1 MNYINEIKA
10 FYDQLETNSLPSPA
24 IVLWHALMLIN
35 NKTGWQPEFAV
46 AVSVLEVK
54 TGLNAKAIERAR
66 NTLQQAGLITWR
78 KRKGNQSAVYS
89 INSLY
94 DKLNSSFVAQDV
106 VQSVPQPVAQPV
118 LQSVAINKQNKTKQ
132 DNNPLPPKGSKTKN
146 QEEEWETLV
155 EQRSL
160 SAPLKAKV
168 LEWLQYKRERKELYK
183 PTGLKSFLTEME
195 NKAREY
201 AEGDIISLINEC
213 MANNWRGIIWDKIK
227 GKENKKGE
235 RYEFLI

>member
-1 MNYINEIKA
+1 MA
-10 FYDQLETNSLPSPA
+10 FAFNPVLTSRTDTATANS
-24 IVLWHALMLIN
+24 
-35 NKTGWQPEFAV
+35 GC
-46 AVSVLEVK
+46 
-54 TGLNAKAIERAR
+54 
-66 NTLQQAGLITWR
+66 
-78 KRKGNQSAVYS
+78 
-89 INSLY
+89 
-94 DKLNSSFVAQDV
+94 
-106 VQSVPQPVAQPV
+106 QPVP
-118 LQSVAINKQNKTKQ
+118 QSVAINKQNKTKQ
-132 DNNPLPPKGSKTKN
+132 NNNPLPPKGSKTKN
-146 QEEEWETLV
+146 QEEEWEALLD
-155 EQRSL
+155 QRSL

-168 LEWLQYKRERKELYK
+168 LEWLQYKAERKELYK

>member
-1 MNYINEIKA
+1 M
-10 FYDQLETNSLPSPA
+10 
-24 IVLWHALMLIN
+24 
-35 NKTGWQPEFAV
+35 
-46 AVSVLEVK
+46 
-54 TGLNAKAIERAR
+54 
-66 NTLQQAGLITWR
+66 
-78 KRKGNQSAVYS
+78 
-89 INSLY
+89 
-94 DKLNSSFVAQDV
+94 
-106 VQSVPQPVAQPV
+106 
-118 LQSVAINKQNKTKQ
+118 
-132 DNNPLPPKGSKTKN
+132 
-146 QEEEWETLV
+146 

-168 LEWLQYKRERKELYK
+168 LEWLRYKAERKELYK

>member
-1 MNYINEIKA
+1 M
-10 FYDQLETNSLPSPA
+10 
-24 IVLWHALMLIN
+24 
-35 NKTGWQPEFAV
+35 
-46 AVSVLEVK
+46 
-54 TGLNAKAIERAR
+54 
-66 NTLQQAGLITWR
+66 
-78 KRKGNQSAVYS
+78 YS

-118 LQSVAINKQNKTKQ
+118 PQSVAINKQNKTKQ
-132 DNNPLPPKGSKTKN
+132 NNNPLPPKGSKTKN
-146 QEEEWETLV
+146 QEEGWETLV

-168 LEWLQYKRERKELYK
+168 LEWLRYKAERKELYK

>member
-1 MNYINEIKA
+1 M
-10 FYDQLETNSLPSPA
+10 
-24 IVLWHALMLIN
+24 VLVPLFRVVVHVIDL
-35 NKTGWQPEFAV
+35 
-46 AVSVLEVK
+46 
-54 TGLNAKAIERAR
+54 
-66 NTLQQAGLITWR
+66 LQQSLRGEPLI
-78 KRKGNQSAVYS
+78 
-89 INSLY
+89 
-94 DKLNSSFVAQDV
+94 
-106 VQSVPQPVAQPV
+106 
-118 LQSVAINKQNKTKQ
+118 
-132 DNNPLPPKGSKTKN
+132 PLPPKGSKTKN

-168 LEWLQYKRERKELYK
+168 LEWLRYKAERKELYK

>member
-1 MNYINEIKA
+1 MNYITEIKA
-10 FYDQLETNSLPSPA
+10 FYDQLETNSLPTPA
-24 IVLWHALMLIN
+24 IVLWHALMHIN

-54 TGLNAKAIERAR
+54 TGLNVSAIKRAR
-66 NTLQQAGLITWR
+66 NALVQAGLIEWK
-78 KRKGNQSAVYS
+78 KRKGNQAAVYKMVS
-89 INSLY
+89 
-94 DKLNSSFVAQDV
+94 
-106 VQSVPQPVAQPV
+106 
-118 LQSVAINKQNKTKQ
+118 LQSKNTPCFEPQNEPENEPETSPHTEPQAGPINKQNKTKQ
-132 DNNPLPPKGSKTKN
+132 NNNPLPPKGSKTKN

-168 LEWLQYKRERKELYK
+168 LEWLRYKAERKELYK